1 MVNFSKPIADGPIS
15 GIDKYTLNVPY
26 KNRLAKVTVRPTPQE
41 TFKEHKKLF
50 KYVAGGHQKVG
61 VNRQFFRQLQAIIKI
76 IIPKIRSK
84 ELSILFLH
92 SLFLVLRTWLSI
104 VVAKLDGRI
113 VRDLVA
119 ENDIA
124 RFCDTLS
131 SLYSNLGKPLLDM
144 IIFNYQ
150 LSKSIG
156 VTGMSGLFGM
166 YIATAWILRKV
177 SPSFGKLAAH
187 EAKLEGDFRI
197 AHNRIITNAEEIAFY
212 NGAQLEHKI
221 LNRTYLKLI
230 KHINSIFKIR
240 IFYNMFE
247 DFVIKYSWSAFGLL
261 TIAVPVFFPAWGGR
275 GGKTELEGVSSNG
288 KERDRT
294 KAYITNK
301 RLMLTLADAGGRLMY
316 SYKELAEL
324 AGFTSRVYSL
334 LSVLH
339 SLYANEYIGSENQ
352 ETYSLDN
359 IQGKITYDHEG
370 LDFQDVPIVIP
381 GNKKGGEEL
390 VKDLNFSIKPGQ
402 HLLITGPNGVGKTS
416 ISRVI
421 ATLWPIFRGT
431 LSRPNVGDIFYIPQ
445 KPYLSIGTL
454 RDQIIYPH
462 SYADMLQAKRTDDE
476 LVEILNAVHL
486 SLIPGREGGWETK
499 KEWKDVFSGGE
510 KQRVSIARLFYHKP
524 KFAILDECKHAVSSD
539 VEGLMYQHAKDIGI
553 TLITISHRPS
563 LFKYHSHL
571 LKLSGEKGTW
581 TFTTIGTPEERMS
594 LDKEVAALENKLK
607 DVEKIKERIDEINK
621 ELQLSTAKDKTAAPK
636 SQVELKPTR
645 SSARIQNIKVVGA
658 NKGNKVINGI
668 DNINIKDMGSN
679 FNQDSSENES
689 GDMEVLDNNNTGTE
703 NSNDDSGKKKRGRKP
718 KNPSS
723 ENDNKSDESINA
735 DKKLTYDGDES
746 DIPDESNTKNATI
759 DETGTNI
766 QKKPIDAT
774 TSSPNTKSA
783 KGEKKTINDDIGKA
797 DENNKDNFKI
807 FEVEVEMESS
817 AKTIEKVKSTKGR
830 KKKVVNNDGDK
841 SVDVNNT
848 NESKVPGSEIETQN
862 ESSDT
867 ANVAIKTKATKGRK
881 KKVVDEG
888 DKADK
893 IDINELNGA
902 NTEVKAPNK
911 PSDIDSVASTN
922 TSTKIKSTR
931 GRKKKVVD
939 DIGDNN
945 DSDKAVQVNT
955 SESNAATDVNMEVQI
970 ESSNATT
977 NNNNTDD
984 TVKTAK
990 RKGSSDDDEEK
1001 SQESVATKSKRGRK
1015 KAKVDTDEPKDEP
1028 SKSDLNIEAN
1038 PQKENNNNKTA
1049 SSGNT
1054 VTSSNKGRKRK
1065 LADVD
1070 EEKEKKTS
1078 EPSNRRGRKITEKQ
1092 ITVLESSDVTSIT
1105 TN

>member
-119 ENDIA
+119 EN
-124 RFCDTLS
+124 
-131 SLYSNLGKPLLDM
+131 GKPLLDM

-212 NGAQLEHKI
+212 N
-221 LNRTYLKLI
+221 
-230 KHINSIFKIR
+230 
-240 IFYNMFE
+240 

-510 KQRVSIARLFYHKP
+510 KQRHRLDFSTINQNLQSLMNVSSQNFNN
-524 KFAILDECKHAVSSD
+524 AVSSD

-621 ELQLSTAKDKTAAPK
+621 ELQLSTAKDKTAA
-636 SQVELKPTR
+636 V
-645 SSARIQNIKVVGA
+645 
-658 NKGNKVINGI
+658 
-668 DNINIKDMGSN
+668 
-679 FNQDSSENES
+679 
-689 GDMEVLDNNNTGTE
+689 
-703 NSNDDSGKKKRGRKP
+703 
-718 KNPSS
+718 
-723 ENDNKSDESINA
+723 
-735 DKKLTYDGDES
+735 
-746 DIPDESNTKNATI
+746 
-759 DETGTNI
+759 
-766 QKKPIDAT
+766 
-774 TSSPNTKSA
+774 
-783 KGEKKTINDDIGKA
+783 
-797 DENNKDNFKI
+797 
-807 FEVEVEMESS
+807 
-817 AKTIEKVKSTKGR
+817 
-830 KKKVVNNDGDK
+830 
-841 SVDVNNT
+841 
-848 NESKVPGSEIETQN
+848 
-862 ESSDT
+862 
-867 ANVAIKTKATKGRK
+867 
-881 KKVVDEG
+881 
-888 DKADK
+888 
-893 IDINELNGA
+893 
-902 NTEVKAPNK
+902 
-911 PSDIDSVASTN
+911 
-922 TSTKIKSTR
+922 
-931 GRKKKVVD
+931 
-939 DIGDNN
+939 
-945 DSDKAVQVNT
+945 
-955 SESNAATDVNMEVQI
+955 
-970 ESSNATT
+970 
-977 NNNNTDD
+977 
-984 TVKTAK
+984 
-990 RKGSSDDDEEK
+990 
-1001 SQESVATKSKRGRK
+1001 
-1015 KAKVDTDEPKDEP
+1015 
-1028 SKSDLNIEAN
+1028 
-1038 PQKENNNNKTA
+1038 
-1049 SSGNT
+1049 
-1054 VTSSNKGRKRK
+1054 
-1065 LADVD
+1065 
-1070 EEKEKKTS
+1070 
-1078 EPSNRRGRKITEKQ
+1078 
-1092 ITVLESSDVTSIT
+1092 
-1105 TN
+1105 

>member
-1 MVNFSKPIADGPIS
+1 
-15 GIDKYTLNVPY
+15 
-26 KNRLAKVTVRPTPQE
+26 
-41 TFKEHKKLF
+41 
-50 KYVAGGHQKVG
+50 
-61 VNRQFFRQLQAIIKI
+61 
-76 IIPKIRSK
+76 
-84 ELSILFLH
+84 
-92 SLFLVLRTWLSI
+92 
-104 VVAKLDGRI
+104 
-113 VRDLVA
+113 
-119 ENDIA
+119 
-124 RFCDTLS
+124 
-131 SLYSNLGKPLLDM
+131 
-144 IIFNYQ
+144 
-150 LSKSIG
+150 
-156 VTGMSGLFGM
+156 
-166 YIATAWILRKV
+166 
-177 SPSFGKLAAH
+177 
-187 EAKLEGDFRI
+187 
-197 AHNRIITNAEEIAFY
+197 
-212 NGAQLEHKI
+212 
-221 LNRTYLKLI
+221 
-230 KHINSIFKIR
+230 
-240 IFYNMFE
+240 MFE

-621 ELQLSTAKDKTAAPK
+621 ELQLSTAKDKTAA
-636 SQVELKPTR
+636 V
-645 SSARIQNIKVVGA
+645 
-658 NKGNKVINGI
+658 
-668 DNINIKDMGSN
+668 
-679 FNQDSSENES
+679 
-689 GDMEVLDNNNTGTE
+689 
-703 NSNDDSGKKKRGRKP
+703 
-718 KNPSS
+718 
-723 ENDNKSDESINA
+723 
-735 DKKLTYDGDES
+735 
-746 DIPDESNTKNATI
+746 
-759 DETGTNI
+759 
-766 QKKPIDAT
+766 
-774 TSSPNTKSA
+774 
-783 KGEKKTINDDIGKA
+783 
-797 DENNKDNFKI
+797 
-807 FEVEVEMESS
+807 
-817 AKTIEKVKSTKGR
+817 
-830 KKKVVNNDGDK
+830 
-841 SVDVNNT
+841 
-848 NESKVPGSEIETQN
+848 
-862 ESSDT
+862 
-867 ANVAIKTKATKGRK
+867 
-881 KKVVDEG
+881 
-888 DKADK
+888 
-893 IDINELNGA
+893 
-902 NTEVKAPNK
+902 
-911 PSDIDSVASTN
+911 
-922 TSTKIKSTR
+922 
-931 GRKKKVVD
+931 
-939 DIGDNN
+939 
-945 DSDKAVQVNT
+945 
-955 SESNAATDVNMEVQI
+955 
-970 ESSNATT
+970 
-977 NNNNTDD
+977 
-984 TVKTAK
+984 
-990 RKGSSDDDEEK
+990 
-1001 SQESVATKSKRGRK
+1001 
-1015 KAKVDTDEPKDEP
+1015 
-1028 SKSDLNIEAN
+1028 
-1038 PQKENNNNKTA
+1038 
-1049 SSGNT
+1049 
-1054 VTSSNKGRKRK
+1054 
-1065 LADVD
+1065 
-1070 EEKEKKTS
+1070 
-1078 EPSNRRGRKITEKQ
+1078 
-1092 ITVLESSDVTSIT
+1092 
-1105 TN
+1105 

>member
-119 ENDIA
+119 ENGKEFLKGIAYWFAIAIPATYTNSMIRFLQSKLSIAFRTRLTRYIHDLYLNDKINYYKIINLDNRIEGPDQLNIA

-339 SLYANEYIGSENQ
+339 SLYANEYIGSENP

-390 VKDLNFSIKPGQ
+390 VKNLNFSIKPGQ

-421 ATLWPIFRGT
+421 ATLWPIFRGA

-476 LVEILNAVHL
+476 LVEILKAVHL

-524 KFAILDECKHAVSSD
+524 KFAILDES
-539 VEGLMYQHAKDIGI
+539 
-553 TLITISHRPS
+553 LITISHRPS

-621 ELQLSTAKDKTAAPK
+621 ELQLSTAKDKTAA
-636 SQVELKPTR
+636 V
-645 SSARIQNIKVVGA
+645 
-658 NKGNKVINGI
+658 
-668 DNINIKDMGSN
+668 
-679 FNQDSSENES
+679 
-689 GDMEVLDNNNTGTE
+689 
-703 NSNDDSGKKKRGRKP
+703 
-718 KNPSS
+718 
-723 ENDNKSDESINA
+723 
-735 DKKLTYDGDES
+735 
-746 DIPDESNTKNATI
+746 
-759 DETGTNI
+759 
-766 QKKPIDAT
+766 
-774 TSSPNTKSA
+774 
-783 KGEKKTINDDIGKA
+783 
-797 DENNKDNFKI
+797 
-807 FEVEVEMESS
+807 
-817 AKTIEKVKSTKGR
+817 
-830 KKKVVNNDGDK
+830 
-841 SVDVNNT
+841 
-848 NESKVPGSEIETQN
+848 
-862 ESSDT
+862 
-867 ANVAIKTKATKGRK
+867 
-881 KKVVDEG
+881 
-888 DKADK
+888 
-893 IDINELNGA
+893 
-902 NTEVKAPNK
+902 
-911 PSDIDSVASTN
+911 
-922 TSTKIKSTR
+922 
-931 GRKKKVVD
+931 
-939 DIGDNN
+939 
-945 DSDKAVQVNT
+945 
-955 SESNAATDVNMEVQI
+955 
-970 ESSNATT
+970 
-977 NNNNTDD
+977 
-984 TVKTAK
+984 
-990 RKGSSDDDEEK
+990 
-1001 SQESVATKSKRGRK
+1001 
-1015 KAKVDTDEPKDEP
+1015 
-1028 SKSDLNIEAN
+1028 
-1038 PQKENNNNKTA
+1038 
-1049 SSGNT
+1049 
-1054 VTSSNKGRKRK
+1054 
-1065 LADVD
+1065 
-1070 EEKEKKTS
+1070 
-1078 EPSNRRGRKITEKQ
+1078 
-1092 ITVLESSDVTSIT
+1092 
-1105 TN
+1105 